1 MGIFRLFL
9 SLVVVRSHMAS
20 FGFMDGMINQIISV
34 QSFFIISGFYTTM
47 ILKTK
52 YSSVGSFWINRVLRL
67 YPIYLLIIGV
77 MLIINPNNFSRVIL
91 DSSYSLLTRLYIVIS
106 NIFMIGVDWSLW
118 LEITP
123 GKTLGLVTSF
133 WGSVHSIH
141 LKNMLIQPA
150 WSLGLEIH
158 FYILAPFLIKCPKK
172 ILVLLMILSLSLRFF
187 VLYPLGFNY
196 DPYTYRFFPTELVF
210 FILGMVSYYY
220 SEQFLEFGRVALIN
234 VIVLALF
241 IGKIPIDFGVLK
253 LIYFISLTIA
263 IPFLFKLFKNNVI
276 DRKIGDLSY
285 GVYLIHLP
293 VLSRLSFLNL
303 PSLSH
308 FGVVAIVSIMAAYI
322 LNIITSPIEIIRQKL
337 AKKYNK

>member
-20 FGFMDGMINQIISV
+20 FSFMNGMIGSDIAV
-34 QSFFIISGFYTTM
+34 QSFFMISGFYTTM

-52 YSSVGSFWINRVLRL
+52 YSSAGSFWINRILRL
-67 YPIYLLIIGV
+67 YPIYFLIIGV
-77 MLIINPNNFSRVIL
+77 MLVINPNNFSRIIL
-91 DSSYSLLTRLYIVIS
+91 DSSYSLLTRLYVFIT
-106 NIFMIGVDWSLW
+106 NLFLIGYDWSLW

-123 GKTLGLVTSF
+123 EKTLGFVTNYLNSLH
-133 WGSVHSIH
+133 SVHLNNIL
-141 LKNMLIQPA
+141 LKPA
-150 WSLGLEIH
+150 WSLSLEIY

-172 ILVLLMILSLSLRFF
+172 VLYLLIMLSLSLRFL

-210 FILGMVSYYY
+210 FILGMFSYFY
-220 SEQFLEFGRVALIN
+220 SEQFSKFAWVALIN
-234 VIVLALF
+234 VMVLALF
-241 IGKIPIDFGVLK
+241 IKRIPINFSVLK
-253 LIYFISLTIA
+253 LIYFVSLTIS

-285 GVYLIHLP
+285 GVYLIHLG
-293 VLSRLSFLNL
+293 VLSRLSFSNL

-308 FGVVAIVSIMAAYI
+308 FGVVAIVSIMAAVV